1 MQTRNYFKKEVQLK
15 ILNPVR
21 YCYCESCNQTENL
34 RNDILCQSSCFC
46 LVLCLGNETA
56 SGNTHTFTTQSNRF
70 GFPLWLTLQT
80 VDIHIDT
87 RALH

>member
-1 MQTRNYFKKEVQLK
+1 MF
-15 ILNPVR
+15 
-21 YCYCESCNQTENL
+21 
-34 RNDILCQSSCFC
+34 CQSSCFC
-46 LVLCLGNETA
+46 LVLCLGHQNKGNETA